1 MTHIDDIKSKEEL
14 TLEIQTE
21 IQALGVN
28 LEHSLGAIK
37 LFLLVIIILGIITLV
52 HFW

>member
-1 MTHIDDIKSKEEL
+1 MTRIDDIKSKEEL

-21 IQALGVN
+21 LQALGIN
-28 LEHSLGAIK
+28 LEHSLGTIK
-37 LFLLVIIILGIITLV
+37 LFLFVIMVLEMISLV